1 MTKTCPQCGAAIETY
16 NTGFLGREHFEYHG
30 DCPGGFAAVDLAD
43 TELESRYTA
52 PSEACPHPER
62 WHSPD
67 WDSTEGEVTNLVAA
81 FVAALRPDIAVETG
95 SAFGQTAAAIGWVL
109 AEADAGVL
117 HTIEPSPERAEM
129 ARQRCKGM
137 PVEVHETTS
146 LEWEPVEGIGFAWL
160 DSLLDLRVPEFR
172 HLYPHFAPHAFVGF
186 HDTADHQSEGKLWHE
201 ILGLEQEGLL
211 LPIRL
216 PTPRGVVFAE
226 VLSQ

>member
-1 MTKTCPQCGAAIETY
+1 MTTTCPLCNAAVGTF
-16 NTGFLGREHFEYHG
+16 GDPPHLDFHG
-30 DCPGGFAAVDLAD
+30 DCPGGFALVELAETD
-43 TELESRYTA
+43 LESRYTA

-67 WDSTEGEVTNLVAA
+67 WDSAESEVTNLVAA
-81 FVAALRPDIAVETG
+81 FVRALRPDVVVETG
-95 SAFGQTAAAIGWVL
+95 SAFGITAERIGGVL
-109 AEADAGVL
+109 NGLGIGKL
-117 HTIEPSPERAEM
+117 HTIESSPARAD
-129 ARQRCKGM
+129 ATRKRCAAL

-186 HDTADHQSEGKLWHE
+186 HDTADHHGGALWKQ
-201 ILGLEQEGLL
+201 ILELEQEGLL

-216 PTPRGVVFAE
+216 PTPRGVVFGE
-226 VLSQ
+226 VLRP